1 MMILNYK
8 PPKKIIRKY
17 TDYWTN
23 KDEIEFILYDLPVEC
38 TIRGFDLEK
47 SLEGMYYGLLKRK
60 IPENWNKQELIGIT
74 NFALNNQP
82 EVWNLGLKQKNKA
95 DNKWCIKYPSREIV
109 IYTSY

>member
-47 SLEGMYYGLLKRK
+47 SLEGVGDVREAGREGLM
-60 IPENWNKQELIGIT
+60 P
-74 NFALNNQP
+74 
-82 EVWNLGLKQKNKA
+82 
-95 DNKWCIKYPSREIV
+95 
-109 IYTSY
+109 